1 MSSERLGSGVE
12 EPLPAPT
19 PRRRWLLVLVL
30 FAIALVLSGGSAA
43 MLARLGRPF
52 LATPFLASTAA
63 TFVDGETAD
72 LRRRASRASET
83 LARLQPQGT
92 YIVVDS
98 YENRLFLFKKGQVLR
113 EAVCSTGTGVVLR
126 DPRNGRMWVF
136 DTPLGERV
144 IERKVKNPVW
154 AKPDWAFIEEG
165 QLPPKDPN
173 ERFDGNS
180 LGDYGLYMADGY
192 IIHGTLFKS
201 LLGRRVT
208 HGCIRLGDEDL
219 EFVYRNAPI
228 GTRVSRCAAGLGRRG
243 SAGPCPGGHSRAGE
257 LPRRPVRSLPG
268 ARPRRT

>member
-1 MSSERLGSGVE
+1 MSSEPTCIGVAE
-12 EPLPAPT
+12 AP
-19 PRRRWLLVLVL
+19 PRPPRGWLVIPVLLAVVLVL
-30 FAIALVLSGGSAA
+30 GGGSAA
-43 MLARLGRPF
+43 ILARIGRPY
-52 LATPFLASTAA
+52 LATPFVAPSSLAAVDSAPTELRKRAA
-63 TFVDGETAD
+63 HAAQALTRNRPEG
-72 LRRRASRASET
+72 
-83 LARLQPQGT
+83 P

-98 YENRLFLFKKGQVLR
+98 YENRLFLFKRGKLLR
-113 EAVCSTGTGVVLR
+113 EAICSTGTGVVLR

-136 DTPLGERV
+136 DTPLGEQV
-144 IERKVKNPVW
+144 IERKSKNPVW

-165 QLPPKDPN
+165 QLPPKDLN

-228 GTRVSRCAAGLGRRG
+228 GTRVFLY
-243 SAGPCPGGHSRAGE
+243 
-257 LPRRPVRSLPG
+257 
-268 ARPRRT
+268 